1 MTLYRV
7 DDRTR
12 TRLKHP
18 YGQLIVGGTE
28 KTMPILAKMI
38 AKEVPAKVVVVGDA
52 VSLGMRKYG
61 MEASLYIVDQKT
73 LRTDISDKISGLNE
87 LVVRNPAGE
96 VTEEAYEML
105 KRVLREEKS
114 TVIRVE
120 GEEDLLTL
128 PLILLAPIGS
138 IIAYGQPHVGLVV
151 IRVTPALRNEAR
163 LLLDAMKI
171 SKSGKG

>member
-1 MTLYRV
+1 LTLYRV

-18 YGQLIVGGTE
+18 YGQLIVGGPE
-28 KTMPILAKMI
+28 KAIPKLAKLI
-38 AKEVPAKVVVVGDA
+38 TQKVPPKVIVVGDA

-61 MEASLYIVDQKT
+61 VEASLYIVDQKT
-73 LRTDISDKISGLNE
+73 LRINISDRISGLKE
-87 LVVRNPAGE
+87 LVVPNPAGE
-96 VTEEAYEML
+96 VTEEAYETL
-105 KRVLREEKS
+105 KQVLREETP

-151 IRVTPALRNEAR
+151 IQVTLASRNEVK
-163 LLLDAMKI
+163 LLLDAMKV

>member
-28 KTMPILAKMI
+28 KTIPKLVKII
-38 AKEVPAKVVVVGDA
+38 AQEAPSKIIAVGDA
-52 VSLGMRKYG
+52 VSLGMIKYG
-61 MEASLYIVDQKT
+61 LEASIYIIDQKT
-73 LRTDISDKISGLNE
+73 LRTDISNKISGLKE
-87 LVVRNPAGE
+87 LVVSNPAGE
-96 VTEEAYEML
+96 VTEEAYETL
-105 KRVLREEKS
+105 KLVLKEEKS

-128 PLILLAPIGS
+128 PIILLAPIGS
-138 IIAYGQPHVGLVV
+138 IIVYGQPYVGLVI
-151 IRVTPALRNEAR
+151 IRVTPASRNEAI
-163 LLLDAMKI
+163 LMLDAMKI
-171 SKSGKG
+171 SNSGKG

>member
-1 MTLYRV
+1 M
-7 DDRTR
+7 
-12 TRLKHP
+12 
-18 YGQLIVGGTE
+18 GGPE
-28 KTMPILAKMI
+28 KTIPKLAKII
-38 AKEVPAKVVVVGDA
+38 AQEVPSKIVVVGDV

-61 MEASLYIVDQKT
+61 VEASLYIIDQKI
-73 LRTDISDKISGLNE
+73 LRTDISDKITWLKE
-87 LVVRNPAGE
+87 LVVSNPAGE
-96 VTEEAYEML
+96 ITEEAYETL
-105 KRVLREEKS
+105 KRVLREETP

-151 IRVTPALRNEAR
+151 IRVTPASRNEAR